1 MLKPLHWLLL
11 ALSLVVAACSKPTPP
26 SEPIRSVKLISVGT
40 QSMQS
45 GFEYAGDIRARVE
58 SRVGFRVSGKL
69 SARAVELGQRVKA
82 GQLLAQLDVQDFRL
96 AQDAARAQLD
106 AATINR
112 DLAASDFKRFVAMKE
127 QNFISGAELERRES
141 VFKTAQAQFEQAQ
154 AQMSVQG
161 NQSSYTSLRAD
172 AGGAITAIL
181 AEPGQVLLAGT
192 PVVQI
197 AYDGARDA
205 VFAVPEDKLASMA
218 VGAVVLVRPW
228 SGGDPVPAVVREI
241 AASADP
247 VMRTF
252 LVKAALP
259 AQANQALGSTVTV
272 LPKMLPN
279 TGVAVIKLPT
289 SALRQEA
296 QATAVWILDVASMTV
311 KSRVIQVASVD
322 GNDVVVASGLQS
334 GDQVVATGVHVLTAG
349 QKVTVY
355 KENSALAPV
364 RKAQKAP
371 ETVAPVK

>member
-1 MLKPLHWLLL
+1 MLKPFHWLLL
-11 ALSLVVAACSKPTPP
+11 ALSLVVVACSKPTPQ
-26 SEPIRSVKLISVGT
+26 SEPIRSVKLITVGS

-45 GFEYAGDIRARVE
+45 GFEYAGEIRARVE

-69 SARAVELGQRVKA
+69 SARAVELGQQVKA
-82 GQLLAQLDVQDFRL
+82 GQLLAQLDVQDFKL
-96 AQDAARAQLD
+96 AQDVVRSQLD
-106 AATINR
+106 AARINR

-154 AQMSVQG
+154 AQMTVQG

-172 AGGAITAIL
+172 ASGVITAIL

-205 VFAVPEDKLASMA
+205 VFVVPEGKQDSLA
-218 VGAVVLVRPW
+218 VGSSVLVRPW
-228 SGGDPVPAVVREI
+228 SGSESVPAVVREI

-252 LVKAALP
+252 LLKAALP
-259 AQANQALGSTVTV
+259 ARANQALGSTVTV
-272 LPKMLPN
+272 LQKIIPN
-279 TGVAVIKLPT
+279 TGVAVMKLPT
-289 SALRQEA
+289 SALRQEG

-311 KSRVIQVASVD
+311 KSQVIQTASVD
-322 GNDVVVASGLQS
+322 GNDVVVTSGLQL
-334 GDQVVATGVHVLTAG
+334 GDQVVATGVHVLTPG

-355 KENSALAPV
+355 KENSALEPV
-364 RKAQKAP
+364 SKAQKAP
-371 ETVAPVK
+371 ETVAPIK